1 MIDMQYHIFE
11 EISQSQCHGNTAV
24 SC

>member
-1 MIDMQYHIFE
+1 MIDLQYHIFE